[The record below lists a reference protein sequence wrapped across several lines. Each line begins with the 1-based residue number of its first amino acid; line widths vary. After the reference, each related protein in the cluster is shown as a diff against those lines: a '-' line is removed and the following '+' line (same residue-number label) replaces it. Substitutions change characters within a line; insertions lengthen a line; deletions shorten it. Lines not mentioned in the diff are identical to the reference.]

1 MGRTPWS
8 ARDAPVPLFATGG
21 KAGQGAGRG
30 RGRPP
35 HKAARINFRGRVN
48 FDLFHF
54 LLVAWLI
61 AVNAF
66 FAGAEV
72 SLLSVRH
79 SRLRQMAEEGS
90 AGAQAALNL
99 LSNPG
104 RLLSVTQVGVT
115 LASLGLG
122 WAGEGALYQT
132 LLGAFHPPATPLA
145 AELLRGAALLVS
157 FLAISF
163 LHVVLG
169 EVVPKRL
176 AIAKADRL
184 AALVAPA
191 LLVFY
196 RLSMAF
202 VVVIERSAGAITR
215 MLGLSGT
222 ATGVG
227 HSAEELKLIVSS
239 SRGLGYL
246 PEIQEDMIHRVLDF
260 GVIAVREIMVPRND
274 VVSIEIHASLDD
286 VLAAMARTQ
295 HSRLPVYDGTPE
307 KILGILHHKDLLPV
321 WMERRR
327 ASLAGRPMRPFHVSR
342 LIRPH
347 LVVPETKPLSQ
358 MLEEFRQGHSH
369 MAMVVDE
376 FGTIVGMLTVEDVL
390 EQLVGRI
397 EDEHDEKSQPLPV
410 EADEAELDGATR
422 IRDLETEYGIE
433 IPADDGFE
441 TLAGFLLF
449 HLGEIPRAGATV
461 EFDGRRYTVLEMERN
476 RISRVRIEKM

>member
-1 MGRTPWS
+1 MARAGGGRS
-8 ARDAPVPLFATGG
+8 AR
-21 KAGQGAGRG
+21 
-30 RGRPP
+30 
-35 HKAARINFRGRVN
+35 IYFRGRVN
-48 FDLFHF
+48 FDLFRF
-54 LLVAWLI
+54 LLVASLL

-79 SRLRQMAEEGS
+79 SRLRQMAEAGS

-122 WAGEGALYQT
+122 WAGEGALYQY
-132 LLGAFHPPATPLA
+132 LVGVFHPPATPLA
-145 AELLRGAALLVS
+145 AELLRGAALVVS
-157 FLAISF
+157 FLAVGYF
-163 LHVVLG
+163 HVVLG

-176 AIAKADRL
+176 AIAKADEL

-196 RLSMAF
+196 RVSVAF
-202 VVVIERSAGAITR
+202 VVVIERSAGFIAR
-215 MLGLSGT
+215 LLGVSSAPSG
-222 ATGVG
+222 AG
-227 HSAEELKLIVSS
+227 HSTEELKLIVSS

-246 PEIQEDMIHRVLDF
+246 PELQEDMIHRVLDF

-274 VVSIEIHASLDD
+274 VVSIEVHASLDD
-286 VLAAMARTQ
+286 ALAAMVRTQ
-295 HSRLPVYDGTPE
+295 HSRLPVYNGAPE
-307 KILGILHHKDLLPV
+307 KILGILHHKDLLAV
-321 WMERRR
+321 WLERRR
-327 ASLAGRPMRPFHVSR
+327 ASHSGRSSRPFHISR
-342 LIRPH
+342 IMRPH
-347 LVVPETKPLSQ
+347 LVVPETKPLTQ

-369 MAMVVDE
+369 MALVVDE
-376 FGTIVGMLTVEDVL
+376 FGTITGMLTVEDVL

-397 EDEHDEKSQPLPV
+397 EDEHDEKIQPLQV
-410 EADEAELDGATR
+410 EAGEVELDGATR
-422 IRDLETEYGIE
+422 IRDLDTEHGIE
-433 IPADDGFE
+433 IPADGGFE

-449 HLGEIPRAGATV
+449 RFGEIPRAGATV

-476 RISRVRIEKM
+476 RIARVRIEKL